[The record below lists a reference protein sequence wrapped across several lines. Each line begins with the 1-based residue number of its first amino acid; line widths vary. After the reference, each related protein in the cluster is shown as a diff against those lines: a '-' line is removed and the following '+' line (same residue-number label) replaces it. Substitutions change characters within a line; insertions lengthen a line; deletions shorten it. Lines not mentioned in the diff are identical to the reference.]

1 MLQEV
6 FTAIENWANVKQASR
21 AVGCRNLKTT
31 IKKLCGKL
39 KTRNITLTTV
49 IIFVI
54 LLLES
59 LFSSAVDLA
68 IDSQIY
74 DSESTP
80 YVNLSSLVT
89 KRLRTAHYYLKYSAL
104 NSQMEKH

>member
-1 MLQEV
+1 ME
-6 FTAIENWANVKQASR
+6 A
-21 AVGCRNLKTT
+21 
-31 IKKLCGKL
+31 
-39 KTRNITLTTV
+39 
-49 IIFVI
+49 IIFNM
-54 LLLES
+54 ES
-59 LFSSAVDLA
+59 YLRSPPTII